1 MAEEP
6 PMQFD
11 GPVKFDGNAPPRV
24 SRIGADF
31 KTRLV
36 SALVLLAIVLVGVV
50 ASTFSFAVLVLV
62 VTGLVAWEWSR
73 MVRGAD
79 YDSPLALHIA
89 ATIAAGVLA
98 AMGWPALGV
107 VVIVI
112 GAGLV
117 GMLSWDR
124 NGRQSGI
131 GVLYSGLPAVAMIW
145 FRNATPNGLDAILYL
160 LLVVIATDTG
170 AYFAGRLIGG
180 PKLWPRV
187 SPNKTWSGLGGAVT
201 AAAVVGMLFAV
212 WLPASVT
219 RLAGMGAALAV
230 IAQGGD
236 LFESALKRK
245 YGTKDAS
252 SLIPGH
258 GGFMDRV
265 DGLVAAAVA
274 AALLALSVNGMM
286 PARALLF
293 GI

>member
-1 MAEEP
+1 MTDERP
-6 PMQFD
+6 THPD
-11 GPVKFDGNAPPRV
+11 GPAPPRA

-31 KTRLV
+31 QTRLV
-36 SALVLLAIVLVGVV
+36 SALVLLAIVLAGVI
-50 ASTFSFAVLVLV
+50 ASPVTFAALVLV

-73 MVRGAD
+73 MVRGAE
-79 YDSPLALHIA
+79 YDLPLFIHIA
-89 ATIAAGVLA
+89 ATIVAGLLA
-98 AMGWPALGV
+98 ASGWPALGV
-107 VVIVI
+107 VAIAI

-117 GMLSWDR
+117 GMLSWDH

-145 FRNATPNGLDAILYL
+145 FRGAIPNGLDAILYL
-160 LLVVIATDTG
+160 LFVVIATDTG

-187 SPNKTWSGLGGAVT
+187 SPNKTWSGLGGAVV
-201 AAAVVGMLFAV
+201 AAAVVGALFAL
-212 WLPASVT
+212 WLPAPVT
-219 RLAGMGAALAV
+219 RLALMGAVLAV
-230 IAQGGD
+230 IAQAGD

-252 SLIPGH
+252 ALIPGH

-265 DGLVAAAVA
+265 DGLVAAVVA
-274 AALLALSVNGMM
+274 AALLALMVNAMM

-293 GI
+293 GL